1 MKVAFASE
9 DGVHIDAHFG
19 RSKRMFFYEVDPEGY
34 RFASELAFLEGQGGP
49 ESEDKLNGKIEALD
63 GCAIVYMAQIGPS
76 AAARLVGKR
85 IHPVKAKETDEILD
99 VLKRLVAMLGT
110 NPPPWIRKILV
121 REAAP

>member
-19 RSKRMFFYEVDPEGY
+19 RSKRMFFYDVDPEGY
-34 RFASELAFLEGQGGP
+34 RFASELAFLGGQEGV
-49 ESEDKLNGKIEALD
+49 ESESRLNARIEALK
-63 GCAIVYMAQIGPS
+63 GCAIVYMAQVGPS
-76 AAARLVGKR
+76 AAAKLVGKR
-85 IHPVKAKETDEILD
+85 IHPIKAKETDEILD
-99 VLKRLVAMLGT
+99 ALKRLVAMLGT